1 MTEDIPLSKYI
12 YLGSRQLNRIGFGS
26 MRITGPGVWG
36 QPEDQ
41 EHCIKLLKRLPDLA
55 VNFIDTAD
63 SYGPDVSEE
72 LIKEAL
78 YPYNGLTVATKAGLT
93 RQGPNLWAPVGRPE
107 YLRQSLLMS
116 LRRLN
121 VEQIDLWQL
130 HRIDPKVPRDEQFQV
145 VAEFQKEGLIKHI
158 GLSEVKIEDI
168 QEAQKYFK
176 VDAVQ
181 NQFNLFNRQYE
192 NELDFCEANNIIF
205 IPWYPLAKNALSSK
219 LDLLGKI
226 AQKYDASPNQV
237 AIAWLLKRSP
247 VILPIPGTSKINH
260 LEENMLA
267 AEIAL
272 SNEDFDKLSKSFK
285 ELTSAS

>member
-1 MTEDIPLSKYI
+1 
-12 YLGSRQLNRIGFGS
+12 

-145 VAEFQKEGLIKHI
+145 VAEFQKEGLINHI
-158 GLSEVKIEDI
+158 GLSEVKVEDI

-226 AQKYDASPNQV
+226 AKKYGASPNQV

-285 ELTSAS
+285 ELTSAT

>member
-145 VAEFQKEGLIKHI
+145 VAEFQKEGLINHI
-158 GLSEVKIEDI
+158 GLSEVKVEDI

-226 AQKYDASPNQV
+226 AKKYGASPNQV

-285 ELTSAS
+285 ELTSAT